1 MKRIVTGG
9 ALAIAAIAFAGAV
22 YAVDHPLVALKL
34 ILKQNTATSKEKAV
48 LVVKP
53 FGLGLPTASPID
65 VGATYSVTG
74 LDQTGTTSLPA
85 SGWQTNSGGTLYKFI
100 NKSAPGGPSLC
111 KVAVVKANTVFKV
124 VCKDS
129 LIDLDDPM
137 QGTVKA
143 KLTIG
148 SDVYC
153 AACSAPLKD
162 EPGKYIAKGCPAPV
176 DCYGSAS
183 LAFLGSS
190 ADLLD

>member
-9 ALAIAAIAFAGAV
+9 ALAIAVIAVAGAV
-22 YAVDHPLVALKL
+22 YATDHPLAALKL
-34 ILKQNTATSKEKAV
+34 ILKQNNATLKEKAV

-53 FGLGLPTASPID
+53 FSAPLPATSPID

-74 LDQTGTTSLPA
+74 VDQTGTTSLPA
-85 SGWQTNSGGTLYKFI
+85 SGWQTNASETLYKFI
-100 NKSAPGGPSLC
+100 NKLAPTGPSLC
-111 KVAVVKANTVFKV
+111 KVAILKSGAVFKV

-129 LIDLDDPM
+129 LIDLDDTT
-137 QGTVKA
+137 QGAVRA

-148 SDVYC
+148 TDVYC
-153 AACSAPLKD
+153 AACGAGLKD
-162 EPGKYIAKGCPAPV
+162 EPGKYIAKGCSAPA